1 MRARSWRPGDA
12 AALSSRCT
20 HRYIELNPVR
30 AALVDAP
37 ERYPWS
43 SAQAIAAAYPRL
55 FVHAIP
61 RDQDGHRLADGFLG
75 RIAEHPL
82 GAAIPGLDDAVEILA
97 DNGVVGRLDDG
108 REPLREIQEMLPALV
123 ARAGRICP
131 RGRRPI

>member
-1 MRARSWRPGDA
+1 MSRAILEAPAMRPSLSRIGDTVNEISIRLPSLRWRTRFVVIDGLAAPDARQYS
-12 AALSSRCT
+12 
-20 HRYIELNPVR
+20 
-30 AALVDAP
+30 
-37 ERYPWS
+37 
-43 SAQAIAAAYPRL
+43 RL

-108 REPLREIQEMLPALV
+108 REPLR
-123 ARAGRICP
+123 
-131 RGRRPI
+131 